1 MAINSIKQE
10 LLTAERLREL
20 LHYNPDTGE
29 FTWLKGNQ
37 GAKLG
42 AVAGTSYGKERRR
55 RICIDYAQHSS
66 HRLAWLYVHGK
77 WPDKVIDHINGIP
90 YDNRIANLRDVDMS
104 ANLCNQRR
112 AKSHNAS
119 GVLGVRA
126 HKNRFTASISI
137 RGENHFL
144 GSFNTAEDAHAA
156 YMFAKNRLHGLP
168 YACFDHSAQHP
179 TKRTL
184 SDSTESGIPGIRRT
198 VRGKGVIRWVAHR
211 YAGNKTFYI
220 GSYDTKEL
228 AVEARNK
235 ALTERLN
242 Q

>member
-1 MAINSIKQE
+1 MAISSIKQE

-42 AVAGTSYGKERRR
+42 AVAGTSFGKERRR
-55 RICIDYAQHSS
+55 RICIDYIQYSS

-77 WPDKVIDHINGIP
+77 WPDNVIDHINGIP

-104 ANLCNQRR
+104 ANICNQRR
-112 AKSHNAS
+112 ARSDNAT
-119 GVLGVRA
+119 GVLGVKRV
-126 HKNRFTASISI
+126 KNRYTASIGI
-137 RGENHFL
+137 RGKNNFL

-156 YMFAKNRLHGLP
+156 YLFAKNRIHGLP
-168 YACFDHSAQHP
+168 YTCFDDSTPQP
-179 TKRTL
+179 TRRSY

-198 VRGKGVIRWVAHR
+198 VRGNGIVRWVAYR
-211 YAGNKTFYI
+211 YAGNKTLYI
-220 GSYDTKEL
+220 GSYDTKDL

-235 ALTERLN
+235 AMSERA
-242 Q
+242 